1 MAQKI
6 RKYLY
11 WGFSSL
17 LLIIILYLCL
27 NYHLPKGIWIGMKPT
42 FLSKVENCI
51 NVGERRRLIEN
62 TAFWIE
68 NLKSRIPVRIQMH
81 NETIANLKKM
91 KIERAID
98 KINIQAAIKKKEI
111 FKDLE
116 IQFLKNAIKFNKKKI
131 KDTIR
136 ITGTE
141 YCFKKN
147 RVKWTMGVY
156 HTSFTFGIRKLIL
169 NEDEAY
175 WNKIFEQRFQ
185 RPIYERSN

>member
-6 RKYLY
+6 KKYLY

-27 NYHLPKGIWIGMKPT
+27 NFHLPKGIWIGMKPM
-42 FLSKVENCI
+42 FLSKVEKCI
-51 NVGERRRLIEN
+51 KACERRRLIEN
-62 TAFWIE
+62 TTYWIE
-68 NLKSRIPVRIQMH
+68 NLKARIPIRIQMH
-81 NETIANLKKM
+81 NETIANIKKM
-91 KIERAID
+91 KIERAVD
-98 KINIQAAIKKKEI
+98 KINIQAAIKRKEN

-131 KDTIR
+131 KDTTG
-136 ITGTE
+136 ITGTD
-141 YCFKKN
+141 YCLKKN

-156 HTSFTFGIRKLIL
+156 RASFTYGIRKLIL

-175 WNKIFEQRFQ
+175 WNKIFEQKFQ
-185 RPIYERSN
+185 RAIYEDFS